1 MCAGCMREHVPASR
15 IHNVFVFCNR
25 LNFAH
30 TIQDSRSGV
39 DGRVAQRANP
49 HVTVHTAQLLS
60 FTIARMDDIHTGG
73 VPPLRSRQHKAQ
85 SPPSHGRPTIEISD
99 VTNKQAT
106 PSPLSLSISHPR
118 VARGR
123 APSPSC
129 PHTHHLRLGAC
140 VRRGRAGGTFP
151 CVPSAAAAV
160 PYSARANISAAAVAA
175 ARQQRKQ
182 NITHTHTKS
191 HHAAAFNPRSQCRFS
206 LRSLL
211 ALVSP
216 RSACAAVLL
225 TTEAHAVSSRAAAA

>member
-106 PSPLSLSISHPR
+106 PSPLSLSPYRIPVSLEGARRRPR
-118 VARGR
+118 V
-123 APSPSC
+123 
-129 PHTHHLRLGAC
+129 HTRIISGSAHVC
-140 VRRGRAGGTFP
+140 
-151 CVPSAAAAV
+151 AAAAQEARSPACHRPPP
-160 PYSARANISAAAVAA
+160 PYRTVLAPTSALPPSPPLANKENKTS
-175 ARQQRKQ
+175 
-182 NITHTHTKS
+182 HTHTPKATTPPPS
-191 HHAAAFNPRSQCRFS
+191 I
-206 LRSLL
+206 L
-211 ALVSP
+211 ALNVASLFAL
-216 RSACAAVLL
+216 SSL
-225 TTEAHAVSSRAAAA
+225 SSRLARRARLFY